1 MTLTDYLHSEGRW
14 ESPDYSPLPGD
25 MVLYDKPSPKGQ
37 HVNIVLVNDNGTLTT
52 VGGGEGINVGLSTYK
67 IADDPGI
74 RGFGRYE

>member
-1 MTLTDYLHSEGRW
+1 
-14 ESPDYSPLPGD
+14 

-37 HVNIVLVNDNGTLTT
+37 HVNIVLINDNGTLTT
-52 VGGGEGINVGLSTYK
+52 VGGGEGANVGLSTYK